1 MFKKHFCFWGKSQ
14 VKDVAGCL
22 FDRLRGQ
29 VASYIFLLKI
39 ISRVGTYQLAEGA
52 VCDEAREDAW
62 AKSPERSSYRQVYLR
77 TLRDTWVQVEPSAT
91 LIFSYGNIMDSAR
104 DI

>member
-62 AKSPERSSYRQVYLR
+62 AKSPERPPCAVVKVLR
-77 TLRDTWVQVEPSAT
+77 AENNPGLRAFEEG
-91 LIFSYGNIMDSAR
+91 FNN
-104 DI
+104 